1 MRRESPFLRI
11 QTGLK
16 LMLFFEIQKQVDGMA
31 LGVAVPERD
40 YSLSCAKASRCRR
53 LASSLRSC
61 MIWT

>member
-1 MRRESPFLRI
+1 MFEDSNK
-11 QTGLK
+11 GENK
-16 LMLFFEIQKQVDGMA
+16 CLFFFKKFQGQEDGTA
-31 LGVAVPERD
+31 CGVAVPERD